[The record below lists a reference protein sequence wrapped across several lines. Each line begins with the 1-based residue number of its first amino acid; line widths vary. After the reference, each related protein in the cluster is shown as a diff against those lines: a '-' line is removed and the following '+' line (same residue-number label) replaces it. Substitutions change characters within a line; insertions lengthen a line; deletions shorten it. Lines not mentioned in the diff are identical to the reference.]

1 MYNNNNYVKCPI
13 CKVVFEQK
21 YIQNHYINCLKKYKK
36 LREIRNNMLQKK
48 RVEKYKEHKRKHEH
62 RNQPREQENQLTL
75 YRNNLYKLF
84 NTTNINEK
92 YCSIK

>member
-48 RVEKYKEHKRKHEH
+48 E
-62 RNQPREQENQLTL
+62 
-75 YRNNLYKLF
+75 
-84 NTTNINEK
+84 
-92 YCSIK
+92 